1 MHHLKADV
9 ERLYERRETGGG
21 LMQLK
26 MKFKT
31 TTIGPHKYLSTTNDW
46 MLHVVLFYDAEKK
59 AHSISK
65 QSNKFKE
72 EFNPYSPNVTF
83 LYPLKTS
90 ENRRFLT
97 FSGGTEI

>member
-59 AHSISK
+59 HTQF
-65 QSNKFKE
+65 QSR
-72 EFNPYSPNVTF
+72 VTNSRKN
-83 LYPLKTS
+83 LTHILPML
-90 ENRRFLT
+90 RFCT
-97 FSGGTEI
+97 P